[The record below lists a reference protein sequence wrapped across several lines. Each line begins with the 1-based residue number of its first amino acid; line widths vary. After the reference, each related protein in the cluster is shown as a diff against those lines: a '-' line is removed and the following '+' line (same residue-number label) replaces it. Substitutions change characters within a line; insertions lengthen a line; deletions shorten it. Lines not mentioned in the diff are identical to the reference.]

1 MGNYHTATVVA
12 SATAAY
18 RLLFYHITN
27 PHLVDNQLFR
37 TMPRS
42 GIKYAGGVL
51 RALTGG
57 CYRGAVAPLGLSVT
71 HIHSSPE
78 GISAA
83 TLQRTASEE
92 MPSGQ
97 QSGER

>member
-1 MGNYHTATVVA
+1 
-12 SATAAY
+12 
-18 RLLFYHITN
+18 
-27 PHLVDNQLFR
+27 
-37 TMPRS
+37 MPRS

-78 GISAA
+78 GISVA
-83 TLQRTASEE
+83 TLQKTASEE
-92 MPSGQ
+92 KGKALLRDLYQ
-97 QSGER
+97 QASEEGTLQLNIKLD